1 MRLLLDTHVVIWAL
15 SEPDRLS
22 AKSKELIQSADQLF
36 VSSASIWEMAIKE
49 SIGKLEIDLDATM
62 SELVGMGVTELPI
75 SWQHSK
81 MVQELPHHHR
91 DPFDRLLISQAI
103 CEPLILLTHDK
114 ILSEYTDLVRLI

>member
-1 MRLLLDTHVVIWAL
+1 MRLLLDTHVVLWAL

-22 AKSKELIQSADQLF
+22 DESKSLIQGADQLF

-62 SELVGMGVTELPI
+62 SELAGMGVSELPI

-81 MVQELPHHHR
+81 KVQELPHHHR

-114 ILSEYTDLVRLI
+114 ILTEYTDLVRLI

>member
-22 AKSKELIQSADQLF
+22 PETKALIQSADQLF

-81 MVQELPHHHR
+81 KVQELSHHHR

>member
-1 MRLLLDTHVVIWAL
+1 MRLLLDTHVVLWAL

-22 AKSKELIQSADQLF
+22 DESKSLIQGADQLF

-62 SELVGMGVTELPI
+62 SELAGMGVSELPI

-81 MVQELPHHHR
+81 KVQELPHHHR

-114 ILSEYTDLVRLI
+114 ILTKYTDLVRLI